1 MSDGIK
7 LSKANRPKFT
17 HVEIVLTTK
26 RNKDVRYESRIRIF
40 NLPIVSIAIGPNP
53 ERAENRGLARGFIAI
68 GDISVGVISF
78 GGLAF
83 GIFSFGGASVGLA
96 SVGGLAIGIVSLG
109 GAAIGLLAAVG
120 GVAIGYNAVGA
131 TAIGIRFFENSQIL
145 ISELLAF

>member
-1 MSDGIK
+1 MESDSIAERSTG
-7 LSKANRPKFT
+7 
-17 HVEIVLTTK
+17 
-26 RNKDVRYESRIRIF
+26 VRYESRKKIF

-53 ERAENRGLARGFIAI
+53 ERTENRGLARGIIAI

-83 GIFSFGGASVGLA
+83 GLFSFGGASFGLA

-120 GVAIGYNAVGA
+120 GVAIGYNAVG
-131 TAIGIRFFENSQIL
+131 TLAIGVQFFEDSRIL